1 MQKRKRR
8 VGPALSEVEWVAPPL
23 LIGGPRP
30 TLQFLLLVLA
40 ACSTVFAQRLTPG
53 QRAEEIL
60 KACDVSGGLIVH
72 IGCGN
77 GRLTAALRAGD
88 SFLVH
93 GLDRDKTRVGL
104 ARKYIQTGGTYG
116 PVSVDQLEGD
126 QLPYADNLVNLVVS
140 ENLDG
145 VSMDEV
151 VRVLAPG
158 GTAYIRTDGK
168 WKKTV
173 KPRPDQIDEWTHAMY
188 DATNNAVSNDSIVGP
203 PKQIQWVAG
212 PQWARSHDHLASISG
227 AVSAGGR
234 IFYII
239 DEAPIA
245 LVVLEPDWHLVAR
258 DAFNGVLLWKRRI
271 PKWQWHLRAFR
282 TGPSDLSRRLV
293 AVGDRVY
300 VTLGIDGPLVALD
313 AATGET
319 VKMYEQTEGTL
330 EIVYCEGTLFVV
342 AGEVAK
348 QEASTEELR
357 PGFAPVR
364 SQRPGYVWNPPS
376 KRIVV
381 LDAETGEVLWSKS
394 DAETAELM
402 PTTLAVSKGRSRVEG
417 GTPSNRGQ
425 DARDTMRV
433 FFQNADQIFCMNA
446 RTGDNLWR
454 AERLTSRSRPTWSA
468 PTLVVYGDVVLSGDR
483 EVAKEKTLD
492 TDEEREVEWI
502 VSATGGQAPVGELI
516 AFSAEDGKRLWSCAS
531 RECYNSP
538 ADVLVADGLVWTGSL
553 VRASDPG
560 ITEGRDPVTG
570 EVIRTRPMDK
580 EFFAAGMG
588 HHRCYRNKATN
599 EYLLLGRSGVEFIEV
614 DTGKAIP
621 NHWVRGACQY
631 GVIPC
636 NGLLYAPTNPCAC
649 FITAK
654 IPGFNCLAPKPKS
667 SARETGAA
675 EPRLEKGPAYG
686 TLRTQNSKLKTH
698 DDWPTYR
705 HDNARSGYTTTL
717 IGPELKPKWNKTLG
731 GRLSSVVVAGAKLLV
746 SQIDAHTV
754 YALSAESGR
763 EIWSYTAGGRI
774 DSPPTIWQ
782 GLALF
787 GCSDGWGYC
796 LRTLNGTLVW
806 RFRAAP
812 EDRRIV
818 AYGQLESAWP
828 VPGNVL
834 VRDGVAY
841 CAAGRSSYL
850 DGSIRL
856 LRLDAKTGELLSETI
871 VDHRDPETGYQRKGT
886 VRGTNMPGA
895 LPDVLSCDGQSIFMR
910 HNRFDLE
917 GQPQDPD
924 VTHLFSSAGFLEDS
938 WWHRTY
944 WQYGTAMGSNYGGW
958 PQAGNRVPAG
968 RILAFDDECIYGFG
982 RSQYIHHGA
991 HVGIDGATVF
1001 HFKPQQDAE
1010 RRFTNYRAFAAE
1022 RNKPAG
1028 NQPADAAVKRKRAA
1042 ASRQVRKYRWT
1053 GQQPVIARAIVLTGN
1068 NLFLAGPPDVFSS
1081 EEPAATLEGKRGG
1094 LLCVLSTAD
1103 GSEVARYELDSPPV
1117 FDGLAAAGGRLY
1129 IAATNGEVLCL
1140 E

>member
-1 MQKRKRR
+1 MS
-8 VGPALSEVEWVAPPL
+8 AIVAPST
-23 LIGGPRP
+23 
-30 TLQFLLLVLA
+30 TL
-40 ACSTVFAQRLTPG
+40 AQSLTPK
-53 QRAEEIL
+53 QQAEKIL
-60 KACDVSGGLIVH
+60 RACDVTGGLIVH

-77 GRLTAALRAGD
+77 GRLTAALRAGE

-104 ARKYIQTGGTYG
+104 ARKYIQAAEAYG
-116 PVSVDQLEGD
+116 PVSVDQLMGD
-126 QLPYADNLVNLVVS
+126 RLPYADNLVNLVVS
-140 ENLDG
+140 EDLGG

-151 VRVLAPG
+151 MRVLAPG
-158 GTAYIRTDGK
+158 GTAYVKTGGK
-168 WKKTV
+168 WEREV
-173 KPRPDQIDEWTHAMY
+173 KPRPAQIDEWTHSMY

-203 PKQIQWVAG
+203 PHQIQWVVG
-212 PQWARSHDHLASISG
+212 PQWARSHDHLSSISG

-245 LVVLEPDWHLVAR
+245 LVILEPDWHLVAR
-258 DAFNGVLLWKRRI
+258 DAFSGVFLWKRRI

-319 VKMYEQTEGTL
+319 VKTYEQTEGTL
-330 EIVYCEGTLFVV
+330 EVVYSEGTLFVV
-342 AGEVAK
+342 AGGVAE
-348 QEASTEELR
+348 QEESTEGLK
-357 PGFAPVR
+357 PGFAQVR
-364 SQRPGYVWNPPS
+364 PQRPDYLENPPA
-376 KRIVV
+376 KRLVV
-381 LDAETGEVLWSKS
+381 LDAETGKVLWSKS
-394 DAETAELM
+394 DSETVELM
-402 PTTLAVSKGRSRVEG
+402 PTTLAVSESRPRVEG
-417 GTPSNRGQ
+417 ETPSKTRGQ
-425 DARDTMRV
+425 DARDTIRV
-433 FFQNADQIFCMNA
+433 FFQNADEIFCMDA
-446 RTGDNLWR
+446 QTGDNLWR
-454 AERLTSRSRPTWSA
+454 TERLTSRSRPTWSA

-483 EVAKEKTLD
+483 EVAKEKKLD
-492 TDEEREVEWI
+492 GDEKRKIEWI
-502 VSATGGQAPVGELI
+502 VSARGGQAPVGELI
-516 AFSAEDGKRLWSCAS
+516 AFSAEDGERLWSCAS

-570 EVIRTRPMDK
+570 QVKRTRPADK

-599 EYLLLGRSGVEFIEV
+599 EYLVLGRSGVEFIEV

-636 NGLLYAPTNPCAC
+636 NGLLYAATNPCAC

-654 IPGFNCLAPKPKS
+654 IPGFNCLAPERQSPVQALGKRQS
-667 SARETGAA
+667 
-675 EPRLEKGPAYG
+675 RLEKGPAYAK
-686 TLRTQNSKLKTH
+686 LRTQNSQLTTR

-705 HDNARSGYTTTL
+705 HDNARSGYTPAV
-717 IGPELKPKWNKTLG
+717 IGPNLKPKWNKPLG
-731 GRLSSVVVAGAKLLV
+731 GRLSSVVVARGKLFV
-746 SQIDAHTV
+746 VQIDAHTV
-754 YALSAESGR
+754 HALSAESGR
-763 EIWSYTAGGRI
+763 KLWSYTAGGRI

-787 GCSDGWGYC
+787 GCSDGWVYC
-796 LRTLNGTLVW
+796 LRTLNGALVW

-828 VPGNVL
+828 VPGSIL
-834 VRDGVAY
+834 VRDGMAY
-841 CAAGRSSYL
+841 FAAGRSSYL

-856 LRLDAKTGELLSETI
+856 CRLDAKTGQLLSETI
-871 VDHRDPETGYQRKGT
+871 IDHRDPETGYQRKGT

-895 LPDVLSCDGQSIFMR
+895 LPDVLSCDGESIFMR
-910 HNRFDLE
+910 HNRFDLK
-917 GQPQDPD
+917 GNPQNPD
-924 VTHLFSSAGFLEDS
+924 VAHLFSSAGFLEDS

-944 WQYGTAMGSNYGGW
+944 WQFGKSMGSNYGGW

-968 RILAFDDECIYGFG
+968 RILAFDAESIYGFG

-1001 HFKPQQDAE
+1001 HFKPKQDAQ
-1010 RRFTNYRAFAAE
+1010 RRFTHYRAFAIE
-1022 RNKPAG
+1022 RQKPSRDR
-1028 NQPADAAVKRKRAA
+1028 QPADAAAKRKRAA
-1042 ASRQVRKYRWT
+1042 ASRQARKYRWT
-1053 GQQPVIARAIVLTGN
+1053 GQQPEPWSSRGTVSSWRALQTSFRAKNLPRLWRAREAACCLCSRRQTAAKWRGTSLKARLSLTAWRLPEANYIWPRPTARCCVWSDHAVGW
-1068 NLFLAGPPDVFSS
+1068 G
-1081 EEPAATLEGKRGG
+1081 TLRQ
-1094 LLCVLSTAD
+1094 
-1103 GSEVARYELDSPPV
+1103 EL
-1117 FDGLAAAGGRLY
+1117 
-1129 IAATNGEVLCL
+1129 T
-1140 E
+1140 

>member
-1 MQKRKRR
+1 MQKRNRR
-8 VGPALSEVEWVAPPL
+8 VGTAHQSQCGVRSTPYQIT
-23 LIGGPRP
+23 LIGGLKP
-30 TLQFLLLVLA
+30 TLPLILLVLVTCSA
-40 ACSTVFAQRLTPG
+40 ASAQRLTPG
-53 QRAEEIL
+53 QQAGEIL
-60 KACDVSGGLIVH
+60 KACDVTGGLIVH

-88 SFLVH
+88 GYLVH

-104 ARKYIQTGGTYG
+104 ARKYIQSAGTYG
-116 PVSVDQLEGD
+116 PVSADHLTGD
-126 QLPYADNLVNLVVS
+126 SLPYVDNLVNLVVS
-140 ENLDG
+140 EDLG
-145 VSMDEV
+145 GLSMDEV
-151 VRVLAPG
+151 LRVLAPG
-158 GTAYIRTDGK
+158 GKAYIKTGGE

-173 KPRPDQIDEWTHAMY
+173 KPRPEQIDEWTHSMY
-188 DATNNAVSNDSIVGP
+188 DATNNAVSDDSIVGP

-212 PQWARSHDHLASISG
+212 PQWARSHDHLSSISG

-245 LVVLEPDWHLVAR
+245 LVILEPDWHLVAR
-258 DAFNGVLLWKRRI
+258 DAFSGVLLWKRRI

-300 VTLGIDGPLVALD
+300 ATLGIDSPLVALD
-313 AATGET
+313 AATGKT
-319 VKMYEQTEGTL
+319 GRTYAQTEGTL
-330 EIVYCEGTLFVV
+330 EVVHCQGTLFVV
-342 AGEVAK
+342 AAEAAK
-348 QEASTEELR
+348 QEASTEEQR
-357 PGFAPVR
+357 PGFTPVR
-364 SQRPGYVWNPPS
+364 SQRPEYVWNPPA
-376 KRIVV
+376 KHIVA
-381 LDAETGEVLWSKS
+381 LDAETGKVLWSKS

-402 PTTLAVSKGRSRVEG
+402 PTTLAVNKG
-417 GTPSNRGQ
+417 
-425 DARDTMRV
+425 RV
-433 FFQNADQIFCMNA
+433 FFQNADEIFCMDG
-446 RTGDNLWR
+446 RTGDTLWR

-492 TDEEREVEWI
+492 SDDKRKVEWI

-516 AFSAEDGKRLWSCAS
+516 AFSAKDGKRLWSCAS

-553 VRASDPG
+553 VRGSDPG
-560 ITEGRDPVTG
+560 ITQGRDPATG
-570 EVIRTRPMDK
+570 EVIRTRPVDK
-580 EFFAAGMG
+580 EFFATGMG

-599 EYLLLGRSGVEFIEV
+599 EYLVLGRSGVEFIDV

-654 IPGFNCLAPKPKS
+654 IPGFNCLSPKPQSPVRQLGKPQ
-667 SARETGAA
+667 T
-675 EPRLEKGPAYG
+675 RLEKGPAYG
-686 TLRTQNSKLKTH
+686 KLRTQNSKLKTH

-705 HDNARSGYTTTL
+705 HDNSRSGYTPTL

-731 GRLSSVVVAGAKLLV
+731 GRLSSVVVAQRKLFV
-746 SQIDAHTV
+746 AQIDAHTV
-754 YALSAESGR
+754 HALSAESGR

-774 DSPPTIWQ
+774 DSPPTIWR
-782 GLALF
+782 GLAIF
-787 GCSDGWGYC
+787 GCSDGWVYC
-796 LRTLNGTLVW
+796 LRTLNGSLVW

-812 EDRRIV
+812 DDRRVV

-871 VDHRDPETGYQRKGT
+871 IDHRDPETGYQRKGT

-895 LPDVLSCDGQSIFMR
+895 LPDVLSCDGRSIYMR

-917 GQPQDPD
+917 GEPQEPD
-924 VTHLFSSAGFLEDS
+924 VAHLFSSAGFLEDS

-944 WQYGTAMGSNYGGW
+944 WQFGTSMGSNYGGW

-1001 HFKPQQDAE
+1001 HFKPQQDAQQ
-1010 RRFTNYRAFAAE
+1010 RFTNYRAFAVDRTPSRE
-1022 RNKPAG
+1022 Q
-1028 NQPADAAVKRKRAA
+1028 QPANAAAKRKRAA
-1042 ASRQVRKYRWT
+1042 ASGQTGKYRWT
-1053 GQQPVIARAIVLTGN
+1053 GQQPILVRAMVLTGS

-1103 GSEVARYELDSPPV
+1103 GGELSRHKLASPPV
-1117 FDGLAAAGGRLY
+1117 FDGMAAAGGKLY
-1129 IAATNGEVLCL
+1129 MAAINGEVLCL